1 MEQGR
6 LSAKEVEV
14 LALIAQGHDAKSAA
28 RALTLST
35 HTIYE
40 RLRRAREKLGAAN
53 SREAARLFFS
63 AERTSEADKLGLR
76 VPVEDYTA
84 SPSMSRA
91 QFDQRVDQ
99 QPASSGIEPAY
110 EAASMQLDLSNYF
123 PVRPSGE
130 QNFRAGLA
138 ERIRL
143 IGDLSSRLAMAFV
156 SICLGALILSKL
168 IGG

>member
-28 RALTLST
+28 RELTLST

-53 SREAARLFFS
+53 SREAARLFFAHDRT
-63 AERTSEADKLGLR
+63 AEANKLGAR

-84 SPSMSRA
+84 SLSPDHGGYA
-91 QFDQRVDQ
+91 QFSE
-99 QPASSGIEPAY
+99 QPTSPISIEPTY
-110 EAASMQLDLSNYF
+110 EAASMRLDLANYL
-123 PVRPSGE
+123 PLRRTGE
-130 QNFRAGLA
+130 QQFRANSA
-138 ERIRL
+138 ERMRL

-168 IGG
+168 LGD